1 MSTWDFVLSAMN
13 TLYLKMRRSEMKD
26 NFHIGF
32 IVGILTMLFM
42 AIVISCAVT
51 PLEATSSNCGE
62 ESWNPCYVKIVD

>member
-1 MSTWDFVLSAMN
+1 
-13 TLYLKMRRSEMKD
+13 MKD

-32 IVGILTMLFM
+32 IVGILTTLFM